1 MKRIMMTKYGF
12 VRSPEDDF
20 SDDGNRF
27 ICYRVGRL
35 RVSKLVADGEAYID
49 GAGDLMDGKL
59 PYQIYKDLPHYIA
72 ISELNG
78 VPVASLTDEMLQK
91 LYDDCVAYEKEY
103 TAEENAI
110 AYPSIAELTE
120 RCKAIHAKR
129 MTEAAIVEN
138 LINGK
143 TFYLASVLSEYEWK
157 RVRDFIQEII
167 KRTQKYNSD
176 LKIEEEVIRM
186 YKHSISFSFM
196 SPTYSD
202 LSDGYYYT
210 EIIKLLKTRGI
221 N

>member
-1 MKRIMMTKYGF
+1 MKKIMMTKYGF

-27 ICYRVGRL
+27 TCYRVGRV

-59 PYQIYKDLPHYIA
+59 PYQVYKDLPHYTA

-78 VPVASLTDEMLQK
+78 IPVASLTDEMLQK

-103 TAEENAI
+103 IAEENAI

-120 RCKAIHAKR
+120 RCKMIHAKA
-129 MTEAAIVEN
+129 MLEATHIEQLMSQKA
-138 LINGK
+138 
-143 TFYLASVLSEYEWK
+143 FALACTLSEYEWK
-157 RVRDFIQEII
+157 RFQDFVKEVA
-167 KRTQKYNSD
+167 KRSARYDSD
-176 LKIEEEVIRM
+176 LKIEEAVCKM

-202 LSDGYYYT
+202 LSDGYYYR
-210 EIIKLLKTRGI
+210 ELLRLFERV
-221 N
+221 

>member
-27 ICYRVGRL
+27 HVYRVGRV
-35 RVSKLVADGEAYID
+35 RVTKLVSDGEAYISAD
-49 GAGDLMDGKL
+49 ICDGKL
-59 PYQIYKDLPHYIA
+59 PYKVYKTLPHYKDLDI
-72 ISELNG
+72 LNG
-78 VPVASLTDEMLQK
+78 VSVDSITEDNLQK
-91 LYDDCVAYEKEY
+91 LYEDCQAYEVEY
-103 TAEENAI
+103 TAAENSI
-110 AYPSIAELTE
+110 EYPTIQELTD

-167 KRTQKYNSD
+167 KRTQKYDSD

-210 EIIKLLKTRGI
+210 ELVKLLKTRGI